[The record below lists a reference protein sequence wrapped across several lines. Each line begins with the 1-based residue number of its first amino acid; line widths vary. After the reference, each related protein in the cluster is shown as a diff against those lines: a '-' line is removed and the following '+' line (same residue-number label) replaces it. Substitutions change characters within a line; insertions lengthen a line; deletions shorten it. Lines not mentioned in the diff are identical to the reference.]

1 MTPLIYIING
11 PNLNLLGQRE
21 PKIYGSNTL
30 KDVEDK
36 CIKIANKANI
46 KINFLQSNAEHE
58 IINWIHSAREE
69 ASGIIINPAAYSHT
83 SIAILD
89 ALTLFDKPIIEVHI
103 SNIHKREVFRHNSYV
118 TQRLWLTRRLLDRLI
133 PSLTDQLEVNSTNKI
148 SKELEQSFEQEKA
161 EINKTKTESVK
172 LIKNNPS
179 WLVTSVKVGKNSQ
192 EFKLLF
198 IEDKIENENYQNKAE
213 FVLAIPNLRQW
224 LNALFKIYLKANW
237 DTKFFPVWIDT
248 DISLSEKKPILN

>member
-30 KDVEDK
+30 KDVEDI
-36 CIKIANKANI
+36 CIKIANNANI

-69 ASGIIINPAAYSHT
+69 ASGVIINPAAYSHT

-118 TQRLWLTRRLLDRLI
+118 SQKSTAVIAGFGIDGYKI
-133 PSLTDQLEVNSTNKI
+133 ALEKM
-148 SKELEQSFEQEKA
+148 
-161 EINKTKTESVK
+161 
-172 LIKNNPS
+172 
-179 WLVTSVKVGKNSQ
+179 
-192 EFKLLF
+192 
-198 IEDKIENENYQNKAE
+198 
-213 FVLAIPNLRQW
+213 
-224 LNALFKIYLKANW
+224 
-237 DTKFFPVWIDT
+237 ID
-248 DISLSEKKPILN
+248 LCSE

>member
-1 MTPLIYIING
+1 MTSLIYIING

-30 KDVEDK
+30 KDVEDI
-36 CIKIANKANI
+36 CIKIANNANI

-118 TQRLWLTRRLLDRLI
+118 SQKSTAVIAGFGIDGYKI
-133 PSLTDQLEVNSTNKI
+133 ALEKM
-148 SKELEQSFEQEKA
+148 
-161 EINKTKTESVK
+161 
-172 LIKNNPS
+172 
-179 WLVTSVKVGKNSQ
+179 
-192 EFKLLF
+192 
-198 IEDKIENENYQNKAE
+198 
-213 FVLAIPNLRQW
+213 
-224 LNALFKIYLKANW
+224 
-237 DTKFFPVWIDT
+237 ID
-248 DISLSEKKPILN
+248 LSSE

>member
-1 MTPLIYIING
+1 MTSLIYIING

-30 KDVEDK
+30 KDVEDI

-103 SNIHKREVFRHNSYV
+103 SNIYSREKFRRKS
-118 TQRLWLTRRLLDRLI
+118 LLSDTSDGVI
-133 PSLTDQLEVNSTNKI
+133 CGAGIAGYEMAIDAVILE
-148 SKELEQSFEQEKA
+148 
-161 EINKTKTESVK
+161 
-172 LIKNNPS
+172 KN
-179 WLVTSVKVGKNSQ
+179 W
-192 EFKLLF
+192 
-198 IEDKIENENYQNKAE
+198 
-213 FVLAIPNLRQW
+213 
-224 LNALFKIYLKANW
+224 
-237 DTKFFPVWIDT
+237 
-248 DISLSEKKPILN
+248 

>member
-1 MTPLIYIING
+1 MISLIYIING

-30 KDVEDK
+30 KDVEDI
-36 CIKIANKANI
+36 CIKIANNANI

-118 TQRLWLTRRLLDRLI
+118 SQKSTAVIAGFGIDGYKI
-133 PSLTDQLEVNSTNKI
+133 ALEKM
-148 SKELEQSFEQEKA
+148 
-161 EINKTKTESVK
+161 IN
-172 LIKNNPS
+172 LC
-179 WLVTSVKVGKNSQ
+179 
-192 EFKLLF
+192 
-198 IEDKIENENYQNKAE
+198 
-213 FVLAIPNLRQW
+213 
-224 LNALFKIYLKANW
+224 
-237 DTKFFPVWIDT
+237 
-248 DISLSEKKPILN
+248 SE

>member
-1 MTPLIYIING
+1 MISLIYIING

-30 KDVEDK
+30 KDVEDI

-46 KINFLQSNAEHE
+46 KINFLHSNAEHE

-118 TQRLWLTRRLLDRLI
+118 SQKSTAVIAGFGIDGYKI
-133 PSLTDQLEVNSTNKI
+133 ALEKM
-148 SKELEQSFEQEKA
+148 
-161 EINKTKTESVK
+161 
-172 LIKNNPS
+172 
-179 WLVTSVKVGKNSQ
+179 
-192 EFKLLF
+192 
-198 IEDKIENENYQNKAE
+198 
-213 FVLAIPNLRQW
+213 
-224 LNALFKIYLKANW
+224 
-237 DTKFFPVWIDT
+237 ID
-248 DISLSEKKPILN
+248 LCSE

>member
-1 MTPLIYIING
+1 MTSLIYIING

-30 KDVEDK
+30 KDVEDI
-36 CIKIANKANI
+36 CIKIANNANI

-69 ASGIIINPAAYSHT
+69 ASGVIINPAAYSHT

-118 TQRLWLTRRLLDRLI
+118 SQKSTAVIAGFGIDGYKI
-133 PSLTDQLEVNSTNKI
+133 ALEKM
-148 SKELEQSFEQEKA
+148 
-161 EINKTKTESVK
+161 
-172 LIKNNPS
+172 
-179 WLVTSVKVGKNSQ
+179 
-192 EFKLLF
+192 
-198 IEDKIENENYQNKAE
+198 
-213 FVLAIPNLRQW
+213 
-224 LNALFKIYLKANW
+224 
-237 DTKFFPVWIDT
+237 ID
-248 DISLSEKKPILN
+248 LCSE

>member
-1 MTPLIYIING
+1 MISLIYIING

-30 KDVEDK
+30 KDVEDI
-36 CIKIANKANI
+36 CIKIANNANI

-118 TQRLWLTRRLLDRLI
+118 SQKSTAVIAGFGIDGYKI
-133 PSLTDQLEVNSTNKI
+133 ALEKM
-148 SKELEQSFEQEKA
+148 
-161 EINKTKTESVK
+161 
-172 LIKNNPS
+172 
-179 WLVTSVKVGKNSQ
+179 
-192 EFKLLF
+192 
-198 IEDKIENENYQNKAE
+198 
-213 FVLAIPNLRQW
+213 
-224 LNALFKIYLKANW
+224 
-237 DTKFFPVWIDT
+237 ID
-248 DISLSEKKPILN
+248 LCSE

>member
-1 MTPLIYIING
+1 MISLIYIING

-30 KDVEDK
+30 KDVEDI
-36 CIKIANKANI
+36 CIKIANNANI

-69 ASGIIINPAAYSHT
+69 ASGLIINPAAYSHT

-118 TQRLWLTRRLLDRLI
+118 SQKSTAVIAGFGIDGYKI
-133 PSLTDQLEVNSTNKI
+133 ALEKMI
-148 SKELEQSFEQEKA
+148 DLCSK
-161 EINKTKTESVK
+161 
-172 LIKNNPS
+172 
-179 WLVTSVKVGKNSQ
+179 
-192 EFKLLF
+192 
-198 IEDKIENENYQNKAE
+198 
-213 FVLAIPNLRQW
+213 
-224 LNALFKIYLKANW
+224 
-237 DTKFFPVWIDT
+237 
-248 DISLSEKKPILN
+248 

>member
-1 MTPLIYIING
+1 MNSLIYIING

-30 KDVEDK
+30 KDVEDI

-118 TQRLWLTRRLLDRLI
+118 SQKSTAVIAGFGIDGYKI
-133 PSLTDQLEVNSTNKI
+133 ALEKM
-148 SKELEQSFEQEKA
+148 
-161 EINKTKTESVK
+161 
-172 LIKNNPS
+172 
-179 WLVTSVKVGKNSQ
+179 
-192 EFKLLF
+192 
-198 IEDKIENENYQNKAE
+198 
-213 FVLAIPNLRQW
+213 
-224 LNALFKIYLKANW
+224 
-237 DTKFFPVWIDT
+237 ID
-248 DISLSEKKPILN
+248 LCSE

>member
-30 KDVEDK
+30 KDIEDI
-36 CIKIANKANI
+36 CIKIANNSNI

-118 TQRLWLTRRLLDRLI
+118 SQKSTAVIAGFGIDGYKI
-133 PSLTDQLEVNSTNKI
+133 ALEKM
-148 SKELEQSFEQEKA
+148 
-161 EINKTKTESVK
+161 
-172 LIKNNPS
+172 
-179 WLVTSVKVGKNSQ
+179 
-192 EFKLLF
+192 
-198 IEDKIENENYQNKAE
+198 
-213 FVLAIPNLRQW
+213 
-224 LNALFKIYLKANW
+224 
-237 DTKFFPVWIDT
+237 ID
-248 DISLSEKKPILN
+248 LCSE